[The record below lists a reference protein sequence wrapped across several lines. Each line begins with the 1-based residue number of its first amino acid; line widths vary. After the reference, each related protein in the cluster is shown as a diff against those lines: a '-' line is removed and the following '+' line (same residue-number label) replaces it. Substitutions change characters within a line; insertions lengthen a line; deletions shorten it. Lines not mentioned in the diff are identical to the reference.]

1 MVLFGPYP
9 VSRLG
14 RSYFELQHQPWLPC
28 FQLSYF
34 TLFGSMKLVLLLL
47 IEMFQCFWLISG
59 TSLKHYTAHPGGL
72 FCFLD
77 ILLPSS
83 IFFTCQSCQ
92 SWVFTITLSIWRSKC
107 ILNPDQWGFYSACW
121 DYVGGICL
129 RIQKLAVTCRKIL
142 IDCLGPHSHFV
153 SLVLDIGHSA
163 GIVFLKRQWV
173 QMPIWG
179 DYR

>member
-1 MVLFGPYP
+1 MTSLFP
-9 VSRLG
+9 V
-14 RSYFELQHQPWLPC
+14 ELFH
-28 FQLSYF
+28 
-34 TLFGSMKLVLLLL
+34 LFGSMWLVLLLL
-47 IEMFQCFWLISG
+47 TEMFQCFQLISG

-92 SWVFTITLSIWRSKC
+92 SWVFTITLSIWKSKC

-121 DYVGGICL
+121 DCVGGICL
-129 RIQKLAVTCRKIL
+129 RIQKLVVTCRKIL
-142 IDCLGPHSHFV
+142 INCLGPHSHFV

-163 GIVFLKRQWV
+163 RDGV
-173 QMPIWG
+173 P
-179 DYR
+179 